1 MEPSTAPSP
10 PSVLVSTGTDKRFP
24 FDRLIDWVER
34 WAARHPEVDVFVQ
47 HGVSRAPA
55 LPSAPQLSGDD
66 LDDRIRG
73 ADAVVLQAGPGGI
86 MRSLG
91 LGRLPI
97 VVPREPQ
104 LGEVVDGHQIEFA
117 DWAHERGMVV
127 RVRLEAQLG
136 AALDRVLEDRSCYR
150 CSPRPPATAE
160 TVARFAARVDRLWR
174 TGR

>member
-91 LGRLPI
+91 IALCAGGRPSAA
-97 VVPREPQ
+97 VKRRACSTAAVPRS
-104 LGEVVDGHQIEFA
+104 GS
-117 DWAHERGMVV
+117 
-127 RVRLEAQLG
+127 
-136 AALDRVLEDRSCYR
+136 AAMMS
-150 CSPRPPATAE
+150 SAAIAAATTPGGRPVE
-160 TVARFAARVDRLWR
+160 
-174 TGR
+174 